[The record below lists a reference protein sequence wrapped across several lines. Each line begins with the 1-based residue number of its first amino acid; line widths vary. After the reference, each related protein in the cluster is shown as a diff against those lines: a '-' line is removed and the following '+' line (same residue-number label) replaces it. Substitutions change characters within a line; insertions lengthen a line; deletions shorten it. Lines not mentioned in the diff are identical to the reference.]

1 MQTPMREQ
9 IGLKTA
15 WRTRRDAAGRL
26 EVYLPATWGRK
37 AVAGDE
43 GEPLA
48 EPGDWKGGQWIP
60 LPPGAPPVGR
70 LVACEPL
77 HLKAIRAERVGPRL
91 FLTVQVST
99 PPRDGSLAISLT
111 GSGGQLL
118 TMWTEQIPVGS
129 TQTKL
134 IREVT
139 EGAYG
144 PLRVKVVLLEGDRIA
159 DNARIDLPAVSE

>member
-48 EPGDWKGGQWIP
+48 GPGDWQGGQWVP
-60 LPPGAPPVGR
+60 LPPEAPQIGR

-77 HLKAIRAERVGPRL
+77 HLKSIRAERVGPRL
-91 FLTVQVST
+91 SLTVQVST
-99 PPRDGSLAISLT
+99 PPKDGSLTVSLT
-111 GSGGQLL
+111 GPGGHLL
-118 TMWTEQIPVGS
+118 AMWTEQLPAGS
-129 TQTKL
+129 TQTTL
-134 IREVT
+134 MRHLP
-139 EGAYG
+139 EGACG
-144 PLRVKVVLLEGDRIA
+144 PLRVKVVLLDGDRIA
-159 DNARIDLPAVSE
+159 DNARIDLSAGGE